1 MIVDVGSFAS
11 VALLQPNVD
20 RLDSAVPSTLSM
32 CSDDCAVLS
41 ASSKQSLFWGL
52 ARGLVMKVL
61 MVVVVDFVLT
71 QTHRHFQL
79 KLTIFAFV
87 ILKTVF

>member
-1 MIVDVGSFAS
+1 M
-11 VALLQPNVD
+11 ALLQPNAD
-20 RLDSAVPSTLSM
+20 RLDSAVPSTPSM
-32 CSDDCAVLS
+32 CSDDCEVLS
-41 ASSKQSLFWGL
+41 VSSEQPLFWGL
-52 ARGLVMKVL
+52 ALGLVMRVL
-61 MVVVVDFVLT
+61 MAVVVDFVLT